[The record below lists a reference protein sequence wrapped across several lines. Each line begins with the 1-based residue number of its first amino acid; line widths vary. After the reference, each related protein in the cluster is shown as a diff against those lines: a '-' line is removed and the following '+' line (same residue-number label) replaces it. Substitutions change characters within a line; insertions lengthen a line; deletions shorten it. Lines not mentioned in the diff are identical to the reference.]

1 MEGEYTALSPQNINN
16 IPATV
21 PRFRNTWFLWLG
33 LFLRP
38 CPRVKKSSNEI
49 MLHDYPM
56 VISSL
61 GLSLCHI
68 YGPFFAGKIFTVDLK
83 FKRRQMTSCDRE
95 EERLTIWK

>member
-1 MEGEYTALSPQNINN
+1 
-16 IPATV
+16 
-21 PRFRNTWFLWLG
+21 
-33 LFLRP
+33 
-38 CPRVKKSSNEI
+38 

-68 YGPFFAGKIFTVDLK
+68 YGPFFAGKIFTGDLK
-83 FKRRQMTSCDRE
+83 FKRRQMTSCDRK

>member
-1 MEGEYTALSPQNINN
+1 MKGEYVDFSPQNITNT
-16 IPATV
+16 PATV
-21 PRFRNTWFLWLG
+21 PHFRNRQFLGFW
-33 LFLRP
+33 LFLHP
-38 CPRVKKSSNEI
+38 CLHVKKSSNEI

-68 YGPFFAGKIFTVDLK
+68 YGPFFAGKIFTRDLK
-83 FKRRQMTSCDRE
+83 FKRRQMTSCDRK